1 MQSFSNLFAAENYSN
16 YWSDDKKTT
25 DETWTPFENKS
36 NIKPQT
42 NVARLLEGQK
52 QNGLVDIA
60 ILQDP
65 DAMFR
70 MHERVNIR
78 NKPTE
83 YSEALN
89 GTMEWNVLA
98 QVYFS
103 AENMQII
110 QNGLRANVYKLSGG
124 KINIPN
130 QNVDNLKIIMRGIYM
145 EYAEHYPKDIKG
157 QVERLNQLVL
167 DYAVPNLYSEAV
179 GYFQYLVD
187 QSTLPMPIDRP
198 MQNDRTYKSLEFR
211 PFVELRPAPPNSNTF
226 TPSTYN
232 TVNGI

>member
-83 YSEALN
+83 YSEALH

>member
-1 MQSFSNLFAAENYSN
+1 MQSFSQVFSGD
-16 YWSDDKKTT
+16 YWA
-25 DETWTPFENKS
+25 PFENKPDA
-36 NIKPQT
+36 NRPT
-42 NVARLLEGQK
+42 NLARLIEGQK

-60 ILQDP
+60 ILEDP

-70 MHERVNIR
+70 MHERVNVR

-103 AENMQII
+103 AENMQIV
-110 QNGLRANVYKLSGG
+110 QNALRANVYKLSGG

-130 QNVDNLKIIMRGIYM
+130 QNVDNLKIIMREIYM
-145 EYAEHYPKDIKG
+145 EYAEHYPRDIKG

-167 DYAVPNLYSEAV
+167 DSVVPKLYSEAV
-179 GYFQYLVD
+179 SYMKYLVD
-187 QSTLPMPIDRP
+187 QSTLVEPMDRP
-198 MQNDRTYKSLEFR
+198 LPSDRTYKQLQPN
-211 PFVELRPAPPNSNTF
+211 PFVDMRPPAK
-226 TPSTYN
+226 
-232 TVNGI
+232 

>member
-1 MQSFSNLFAAENYSN
+1 M
-16 YWSDDKKTT
+16 
-25 DETWTPFENKS
+25 PFENKPS
-36 NIKPQT
+36 ADKPT

-89 GTMEWNVLA
+89 GTMEWNVIA

-103 AENMQII
+103 AENMQIV
-110 QNGLRANVYKLSGG
+110 QNALRANIYKLSDG

-167 DYAVPNLYSEAV
+167 DYAVPKLYSEAV
-179 GYFQYLVD
+179 GYHQYIID
-187 QSTLPMPIDRP
+187 QSTLAMPMDRP
-198 MQNDRTYKSLEFR
+198 IPNDRTYKQLEFR
-211 PFVELRPAPPNSNTF
+211 PFVELRPAPNNVVS
-226 TPSTYN
+226 
-232 TVNGI
+232 GIKPRSAI

>member
-1 MQSFSNLFAAENYSN
+1 MSSNINIQPFSPDFPGNN
-16 YWSDDKKTT
+16 
-25 DETWTPFENKS
+25 WTPFHKPDPNRPT
-36 NIKPQT
+36 NI
-42 NVARLLEGQK
+42 ARLLDGQK

-60 ILQDP
+60 ILEDP
-65 DAMFR
+65 DAMFH

-103 AENMQII
+103 AENMQIV
-110 QNGLRANVYKLSGG
+110 QNALRANVYKLSGG

-145 EYAEHYPKDIKG
+145 EYAEHYPRDIKG
-157 QVERLNQLVL
+157 QVERLNKLVL

-179 GYFQYLVD
+179 SYMKYLVD
-187 QSTLPMPIDRP
+187 QSTLPMPLELP
-198 MQNDRTYKSLEFR
+198 VQTDRTYKSLEFR
-211 PFVELRPAPPNSNTF
+211 PFVEMRNAYL
-226 TPSTYN
+226 
-232 TVNGI
+232 G